1 MAKYVKELIR
11 SELEKKF
18 DGLNEFLIVNTK
30 GVGGN
35 DNNEL
40 RGELKAKG
48 IGLFV
53 VRNSLMKQ
61 ALDNI
66 DMSAATGLF
75 EGPCTVAWGGDSVV
89 DVAKDIK
96 EWCKKIKSLE
106 IKGAFLDGTVLDAE
120 AALELANMKS
130 RSELQGDVIMLACS
144 PGARL
149 ASVITTPA
157 SNIAGCIKTLIEN
170 LENAA

>member
-18 DGLNEFLIVNTK
+18 DGVNEFLIVNTK

-75 EGPCTVAWGGDSVV
+75 EGTCTVAWGGDSVV

-106 IKGAFLDGTVLDAE
+106 IKGAFLDGAILDAK
-120 AALELANMKS
+120 AAADLANMKS

-149 ASVITTPA
+149 ASAITSPA
-157 SNIAGCIKTLIEN
+157 SKIAGCIKTLIEN
-170 LENAA
+170 LEEN

>member
-66 DMSAATGLF
+66 DMSVATGLF

-106 IKGAFLDGTVLDAE
+106 IKGAFLDGAILDAE
-120 AALELANMKS
+120 AALNLANMKS

-149 ASVITTPA
+149 ASAIGSPA
-157 SNIAGCIKTLIEN
+157 GNIAGCIKTLIEN
-170 LENAA
+170 LEEN